1 MVRSVPPESTLP
13 IVLITF
19 IGISLSNKIGLS
31 GPIPSY
37 IVLCDTHLL
46 DTSVS
51 GLLFIINWKINM
63 VNAMGSFVPVS
74 G

>member
-1 MVRSVPPESTLP
+1 
-13 IVLITF
+13 
-19 IGISLSNKIGLS
+19 
-31 GPIPSY
+31 
-37 IVLCDTHLL
+37 VLCDTHLL